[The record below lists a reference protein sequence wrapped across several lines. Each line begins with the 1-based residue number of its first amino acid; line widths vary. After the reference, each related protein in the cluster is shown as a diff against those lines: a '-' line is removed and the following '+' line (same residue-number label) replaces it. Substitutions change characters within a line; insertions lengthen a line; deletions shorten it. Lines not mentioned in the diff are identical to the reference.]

1 MADELF
7 DVRNNFYLGS
17 YQAAINAASTLAPSD
32 PNVKADMDAL
42 VFRSYAALVRPTPPS
57 KRPNVLCVCC
67 CVLLC
72 VVCVCIY
79 TCVYNVCMYVCITCV
94 CTYVV

>member
-42 VFRSYAALVRPTPPS
+42 VFRSYAALVRPPPPS
-57 KRPNVLCVCC
+57 KRPM

-72 VVCVCIY
+72 VVCVC
-79 TCVYNVCMYVCITCV
+79 VCIRV
-94 CTYVV
+94 CI